1 VTRIAFLGTLFRL
14 WRQRS
19 LDRRLAAQFTDR
31 DLWDVGLTRGDIYRE
46 FARPFWRGDGV
57 RANMRPDPI
66 GAMTCSQRTKAAA
79 TAAR

>member
-1 VTRIAFLGTLFRL
+1 MMHLASLRTLYRL
-14 WRQRS
+14 WRQRAGE
-19 LDRRLAAQFTDR
+19 RRLAAEFTDR

-57 RANMRPDPI
+57 RDSVPTDAI
-66 GAMTCSQRTKAAA
+66 GAMTCSQRMKAAA